1 MDGSYKGYQVYFPAI
16 PTDEAAVQEAAAAI
30 NEGEYHMGK
39 GKVLIATVA
48 YREKDDLWLIYN
60 QSDGALYLFDLDNES
75 SEHLDFTLVELIDN
89 MEVLI

>member
-1 MDGSYKGYQVYFPAI
+1 M
-16 PTDEAAVQEAAAAI
+16 
-30 NEGEYHMGK
+30 
-39 GKVLIATVA
+39 A